1 MEVICLCSKKCF
13 LAQLRFSLLAL
24 LPSVQVTDFLMAGD
38 FRAEAVNGPT
48 TEDGL
53 KPFIW
58 DKFSSISHQGL
69 PQYYNFS
76 FIKIQPLL
84 FEP

>member
-1 MEVICLCSKKCF
+1 MGPVLF
-13 LAQLRFSLLAL
+13 F
-24 LPSVQVTDFLMAGD
+24 VQVTDFLMAGD

-48 TEDGL
+48 TQDGL
-53 KPFIW
+53 PPFVW

-69 PQYYNFS
+69 PQYYNFT
-76 FIKIQPLL
+76 FVRMQPLL